1 MREKKTLILSTATL
15 FIVPLQLMFS
25 VFLLLR
31 GHDEPGGGFIAG
43 LVASGAIALYAFAF
57 GAAATRQWLRL
68 DPRDLLAAGLLMGLA
83 STLPALFAGEAL
95 LTAAWWSLPLPGG
108 DSVKLS
114 TPLIFDIG
122 VYCAVIGTIVTIV
135 MGLLEAEE

>member
-1 MREKKTLILSTATL
+1 MSESKTLILNTATL

-25 VFLLLR
+25 LFLLLR

-43 LVASGAIALYAFAF
+43 LVAAGAIALYAFAF
-57 GAAATRQWLRL
+57 GVEAARQWLRF
-68 DPRDLLAAGLLMGLA
+68 DPRDLLAAGLLLGLG
-83 STLPALFAGEAL
+83 STLPALIAGEPL
-95 LTAAWWSLPLPGG
+95 LTAAWWSVPLPGG

-114 TPLIFDIG
+114 SPLIFDVG

-135 MGLLEAEE
+135 MGLMEAEE